1 MPVRSKCHPAAE
13 DCEETTPKLPR
24 SWQDQSKE
32 EKEERD
38 GTGGASLLHLRAQP
52 EFLSGSGMESGLI
65 HVNEVR
71 ELEQ

>member
-13 DCEETTPKLPR
+13 DSEETAPKLPR

-32 EKEERD
+32 EKEERR
-38 GTGGASLLHLRAQP
+38 GTGGASLLRLRAQP
-52 EFLSGSGMESGLI
+52 ELQSGSGRESVLI
-65 HVNEVR
+65 LMNEVC